1 MNAKLLAVLS
11 AVLIVGVVPFMVS
24 DGGADG
30 ASLDDAPDAKYIVDL
45 GDYTLLKGSA
55 ERSFDLLDAY
65 EDTVGGAPLS
75 TLQGIYIGGFD
86 IGGIPGWITVEKSY
100 TGTMYEDF
108 VPDVQLVVDP
118 IYAAASTDYWVYSA
132 MMGGILWTITVEVED
147 SDPTVTPEG
156 TYTYNVVFDIHG
168 GSFIGPLTH
177 DSHNDSWTVDLSKY
191 VPTKDGYEFKG
202 WSPDTSGETM
212 YGSTLTM
219 NGIKGDTVSV
229 TVHAIWEESHL
240 VIPTFWD
247 GLIELISN
255 PIILL
260 VGLILFLAICLFI
273 RNRTGGYA

>member
-11 AVLIVGVVPFMVS
+11 AVLIVGVVPFMIS
-24 DGGADG
+24 DGEADG
-30 ASLDDAPDAKYIVDL
+30 ASLDDAPDAKYVIDL
-45 GDYTLLKGSA
+45 GDYTFLKGSA
-55 ERSFDLLDAY
+55 SKSFDLLDAFGSQTGL
-65 EDTVGGAPLS
+65 DQLS
-75 TLQGIYIGGFD
+75 TYQGIYIGGFNT
-86 IGGIPGWITVEKSY
+86 GGIPGWISVEKSY

-108 VPDVQLVVDP
+108 VPDVQLVVNP
-118 IYAAASTDYWVYSA
+118 TYVAASTDYWVHSSL
-132 MMGGILWTITVEVED
+132 MGGILWTITVEVED

-156 TYTYNVVFDIHG
+156 TYTYNVVFDTHG
-168 GSFIGPLTH
+168 GSSVGPITH

-202 WSPDTSGETM
+202 WSPDASGETM

-260 VGLILFLAICLFI
+260 VGLILFLAVCLFI